1 MKAIGLDFGTK
12 RTGVA
17 ITDALQMIASPL
29 ETVDTQAILPYLEK
43 LFLKEKVEVIVLGE
57 AKHLNGQESE
67 ITVLQQKFAEKLS
80 KKFPDKKIVRVNEM
94 FTSGLAMQA
103 LITGGFKKSERAVK
117 GNIDKVSAA
126 LILSYYLESLGG
138 SYKDR

>member
-17 ITDALQMIASPL
+17 ITDSLQMIASPL
-29 ETVDTQAILPYLEK
+29 ETVDTPSLLPYLEK

-57 AKHLNGQESE
+57 AKHLNGEDSE
-67 ITVLQQKFAEKLS
+67 ITGLQKKFAEKLQ